1 MYSVKDIRKAKR
13 IKASEMARDLN
24 ITRQRLYL
32 IENKAISISAE
43 LKTEK
48 EYQEEIW
55 KEIKE
60 INKTLPVFKHIK
72 KIEITTEEF
81 AKTTTQKVK
90 RYKELEKIK

>member
-43 LKTEK
+43 LKHK
-48 EYQEEIW
+48 IAVYLGFKPID
-55 KEIKE
+55 
-60 INKTLPVFKHIK
+60 INW
-72 KIEITTEEF
+72 
-81 AKTTTQKVK
+81 
-90 RYKELEKIK
+90 

>member
-43 LKTEK
+43 LKHTIAVYLGFK
-48 EYQEEIW
+48 PID
-55 KEIKE
+55 IKW
-60 INKTLPVFKHIK
+60 
-72 KIEITTEEF
+72 
-81 AKTTTQKVK
+81 
-90 RYKELEKIK
+90 

>member
-43 LKTEK
+43 LKYK
-48 EYQEEIW
+48 IAVYLGFKPID
-55 KEIKE
+55 IKW
-60 INKTLPVFKHIK
+60 
-72 KIEITTEEF
+72 
-81 AKTTTQKVK
+81 
-90 RYKELEKIK
+90 

>member
-43 LKTEK
+43 LKHK
-48 EYQEEIW
+48 IAVYLGFKPID
-55 KEIKE
+55 
-60 INKTLPVFKHIK
+60 IN
-72 KIEITTEEF
+72 
-81 AKTTTQKVK
+81 Q
-90 RYKELEKIK
+90 

>member
-43 LKTEK
+43 LKHK
-48 EYQEEIW
+48 IAVYLGFKQID
-55 KEIKE
+55 IKW
-60 INKTLPVFKHIK
+60 
-72 KIEITTEEF
+72 
-81 AKTTTQKVK
+81 
-90 RYKELEKIK
+90 